1 MSAEPACK
9 VFYRTPGRTPPTI
22 ERAESIYLWDRDGK
36 RYLDAA
42 SGALVANIGHGRTEV
57 AEAAMRQMATVDFIH
72 GGAFTSGAL
81 EALAERVG
89 TWLPPERWRFYAVS
103 GGSEATESA
112 IKLARQYH
120 VERGNP
126 EKRVVISRWSSY
138 HGASLG
144 ALAVS
149 GMGARRRL
157 YEPLLRSEAFAKI
170 SRPNPKRDG
179 REDAAELETVIHDL
193 GPENVAAFFAEPIVG
208 AAAPALAPGPG
219 YYEEVRRICTE
230 HDVLYV
236 SDEVM
241 TGFGRTGTRM
251 ALDRWSAVP
260 DIVVLGKGMGAGYVP
275 LAGMAVR
282 QAIVDA
288 IAMGSGAFTHGYTY
302 AGHPV
307 SAAVGVAVLD
317 ILEREG
323 LVQRS
328 AEMGTHLLAR
338 LREIARGFPEVAEVR
353 GYGLMLGVVLQDPS
367 VGGPFAKPGY
377 ALEIGRA
384 ALGLGLNVYPGT
396 GSGPDPRGDHVLLGP
411 PLTIERAQVDD
422 LAAMFHDAL
431 AAARTEADKYR
442 TG

>member
-9 VFYRTPGRTPPTI
+9 VFYRTPGRKPPTI
-22 ERAESIYLWDRDGK
+22 ERAEGVYLWDRDGK

-57 AEAAMRQMATVDFIH
+57 AEAAARQMAAVDFIH
-72 GGAFTSGAL
+72 GGAFTSHPL
-81 EALAERVG
+81 EALAERLG
-89 TWLPPERWRFYAVS
+89 AWLPPERWRFFAVS

-120 VERGNP
+120 VERGKP
-126 EKRVVISRWSSY
+126 EKRVVVSRWSSY

-149 GMGARRRL
+149 GMGGRRRS
-157 YEPLLRSEAFAKI
+157 YEPLLREDAFAKI
-170 SRPNPKRDG
+170 SRPNPTRDG
-179 REDAAELETVIHDL
+179 REDAAELAAAIQEL

-219 YYEEVRRICTE
+219 YYEEIRRICTE
-230 HDVLYV
+230 YDVLYV

-260 DIVVLGKGMGAGYVP
+260 DIVVLGKGLGAGYLP

-282 QAIVDA
+282 ESVVDA

-307 SAAVGVAVLD
+307 SAAVGVTVLD

-323 LVQRS
+323 LVRRS
-328 AEMGTHLLAR
+328 AEMGTLLLAR
-338 LREIARGFPEVAEVR
+338 LREIALRFPEVAEVR
-353 GYGLMLGVVLQDPS
+353 GFGLMLGVVLQDPTA
-367 VGGPFAKPGY
+367 GAPFAKPGY
-377 ALEIGRA
+377 AFEIGRA

-396 GSGPDPRGDHVLLGP
+396 GSGPDLRGDHVLLGP
-411 PLTIERAQVDD
+411 PLTIERSEVED

-431 AAARTEADKYR
+431 VAARSTADKYR
-442 TG
+442 TD